1 VHVASKGYEQFP
13 DWPHGRQS
21 ELGNPRE
28 RCQSSAETAAA
39 GKAVRQAN
47 NGNANLAHATRQGLT
62 AKVLLD
68 GEAETLIR
76 LRQLF
81 VECAPKAGAL

>member
-1 VHVASKGYEQFP
+1 MSNFP
-13 DWPHGRQS
+13 TGRMV
-21 ELGNPRE
+21 
-28 RCQSSAETAAA
+28 
-39 GKAVRQAN
+39 GKAGLEIPVNAANPALKQRQR
-47 NGNANLAHATRQGLT
+47 GKPFVKQQRQPCGPTRAHATRQGLT